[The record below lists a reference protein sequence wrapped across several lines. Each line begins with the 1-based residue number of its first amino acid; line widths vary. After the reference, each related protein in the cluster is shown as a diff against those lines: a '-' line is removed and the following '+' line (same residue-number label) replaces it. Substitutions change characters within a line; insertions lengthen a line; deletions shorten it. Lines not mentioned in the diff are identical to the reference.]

1 MNLACVNPIQPI
13 TFPLFVGLAALSER
27 VLYDHF
33 VTEDTI
39 DLPEYQ
45 KDKVECA
52 DFGSLN
58 TKLDGVKIGD
68 KMLNLLKSL

>member
-1 MNLACVNPIQPI
+1 LINLAVNLVLNLASVIPNQPI
-13 TFPLFVGLAALSER
+13 TFPLFVGLSALSER
-27 VLYDHF
+27 ILYDHF

-52 DFGSLN
+52 DFAN
-58 TKLDGVKIGD
+58 I
-68 KMLNLLKSL
+68 NNNNRFF